1 MTCSQKCQSPERT
14 RSTVTLEPGLIAAR
28 IEHMSSIHVF
38 SGPRSKIHEALNFV
52 KSSIIARRS
61 DLKTNKITL
70 RHVRINLNFKMVR
83 VNIYTQLKNIFSC
96 SDDNSLYLDLCF
108 TYVKCSPLLL
118 LEAKRRYLP

>member
-1 MTCSQKCQSPERT
+1 MMTCSQKCQS
-14 RSTVTLEPGLIAAR
+14 SEPGLQGSYPIEVR

-52 KSSIIARRS
+52 KSNIIARRS

-83 VNIYTQLKNIFSC
+83 GNI
-96 SDDNSLYLDLCF
+96 
-108 TYVKCSPLLL
+108 
-118 LEAKRRYLP
+118 

>member
-1 MTCSQKCQSPERT
+1 MSAGGWTDDDMFPEMSIIGADT
-14 RSTVTLEPGLIAAR
+14 ALHGDTGASYPIEAR

-52 KSSIIARRS
+52 KSNIIARRS

-83 VNIYTQLKNIFSC
+83 GNI
-96 SDDNSLYLDLCF
+96 
-108 TYVKCSPLLL
+108 
-118 LEAKRRYLP
+118 

>member
-1 MTCSQKCQSPERT
+1 MMTCSQKCQSSERT
-14 RSTVTLEPGLIAAR
+14 PRCTGTLEPGLQGSYPIEAR

-52 KSSIIARRS
+52 KSNIIARRS

-83 VNIYTQLKNIFSC
+83 GNI
-96 SDDNSLYLDLCF
+96 
-108 TYVKCSPLLL
+108 
-118 LEAKRRYLP
+118 